1 MAVNTAIGRS
11 ILLFPISWNLSEVRQ
26 TGAIFETIP
35 NICWCREVFGIIGSF
50 IEMHLLAI
58 YHRIGRFTGESRAAI
73 EGTVEGRDLSVVGK
87 DILRDGLQC
96 RAKSEGVHEGGNFRA
111 VSK

>member
-11 ILLFPISWNLSEVRQ
+11 ILLFPISWNLREVRQ

-35 NICWCREVFGIIGSF
+35 NICWCREVFPIVFTF

-73 EGTVEGRDLSVVGK
+73 EGTVEGRDLSVVVKETG
-87 DILRDGLQC
+87 RNGLQC
-96 RAKSEGVHEGGNFRA
+96 PTTPEGVHEGGNFRA